1 MWELLELYLIGCV
14 GTVVWLFNAE
24 IATMLYGAS
33 STTTHPLMI
42 GLAAAL
48 GQCTS
53 YLIFLRWGSPLVAR
67 FAWVKGIVSK
77 TEIRFGERIKNG
89 FIGITIMAAVFGIP
103 PVIGLV
109 LLAKPFRIS
118 GRIVIAIAFL
128 GRLFRFTLLAVFG
141 EVLFDFSFREWM
153 ANVFA

>member
-14 GTVVWLFNAE
+14 GTVVWVVNAE

-33 STTTHPLMI
+33 SSTTHPLMI

-77 TEIRFGERIKNG
+77 TETRYGERIKSG
-89 FIGITIMAAVFGIP
+89 FLGITIMAAVFGIP
-103 PVIGLV
+103 PVIGLI

-118 GRIVIAIAFL
+118 GRTVIAIAFL
-128 GRLFRFTLLAVFG
+128 GRFFRFTLLAVFG
-141 EVLFDFSFREWM
+141 EVFLDFSFSQWLTDLI
-153 ANVFA
+153 A